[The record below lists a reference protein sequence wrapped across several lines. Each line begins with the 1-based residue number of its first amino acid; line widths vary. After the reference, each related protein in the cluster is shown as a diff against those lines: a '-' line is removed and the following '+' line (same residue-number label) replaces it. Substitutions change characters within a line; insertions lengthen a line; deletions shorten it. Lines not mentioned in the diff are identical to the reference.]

1 MSRLRITGGSA
12 GGRWLIAPIQ
22 KGVRPTST
30 RMREAIFSIIG
41 QDLANL
47 RFLDACSGSG
57 IIAVEAWSRGA
68 VVTAFEK
75 DRRTASRIREGLDAL
90 DTSIDLRIQDAT
102 RIRSGEWDVAFV
114 DPPYKLEPEPFL
126 AALSG
131 RVGTVHME
139 VDAKRSAP
147 ESVGVLRLVRARSF
161 GDSALWTFEAGD

>member
-12 GGRWLIAPIQ
+12 RGRWLIAPIQ

-41 QDLANL
+41 QDLAKI

-57 IIAVEAWSRGA
+57 IMAVEAWSRGA
-68 VVTAFEK
+68 SVTAFEK
-75 DRRTASRIREGLDAL
+75 DRRTASRIREGLAAL
-90 DTSIDLRIQDAT
+90 DTSIQLRVQDAT
-102 RIRSGEWDVAFV
+102 RIRTGEWDVAFV

-126 AALSG
+126 RALSG
-131 RVGTVHME
+131 RVATVHME

-147 ESVGVLRLVRARSF
+147 ESVGELRLVHTRSF
-161 GDSALWTFEAGD
+161 GDSALWSFEAD